1 MTRLAKLMSVG
12 RVSIWVA
19 LRTPRLFEVMS
30 SSRYF
35 QLAAS
40 LGAQDVRDLYQRS
53 VLGPIW
59 NTIGMAVQLL
69 AIGTIFGLVFKADLT
84 TYFPFLAISLVL
96 WNYLVTTINES
107 TGAYVGAERF
117 IKEIPVPYFF
127 PIVRLLA
134 KNAVGF
140 LHNAVIIVIV
150 SLVFPR
156 DLGWNL
162 LLSLLGLFVVMGNLI
177 WTSTLAALVSARF
190 RDVPPMIAAFMTV
203 SFFATPIIWMP
214 ESLPDE
220 FKDFI
225 LPYNPFYHLM
235 ELVRGP
241 LLGYSPALE
250 NWLVG
255 IGMLV
260 IGNGIAW
267 WLARRL
273 WWRVVYWL

>member
-1 MTRLAKLMSVG
+1 MT
-12 RVSIWVA
+12 
-19 LRTPRLFEVMS
+19 
-30 SSRYF
+30 SSRYL

-53 VLGPIW
+53 VLGPVW

-69 AIGTIFGLVFKADLT
+69 AIGTIFGLVFQADLT
-84 TYFPFLAISLVL
+84 TYFPFLAVSLVL
-96 WNYLVTTINES
+96 WNYLATSINES
-107 TGAYVGAERF
+107 TEAYVGAERF
-117 IKEIPVPYFF
+117 IKELPVPYFF
-127 PIVRLLA
+127 PIVRSVS
-134 KNAVGF
+134 KNAVVF
-140 LHNAVIIVIV
+140 LHNFAIIVII
-150 SLVFPR
+150 SLVFPK
-156 DLGWNL
+156 DWGWSIL
-162 LLSLLGLFVVMGNLI
+162 LVLPGLFVVMGNLV
-177 WTSTLAALVSARF
+177 WTSTLAALISAKF
-190 RDVPPMIAAFMTV
+190 RDIPPMIAAFMTV

-220 FKDFI
+220 FKELI

-255 IGMLV
+255 IGLLV
-260 IGNGIAW
+260 IGNAVAW